1 MVVAGAVLGLLGSFW
16 ALFSVLRQTLAV
28 VFGPG
33 RVAVDELVTAISAAA
48 ALVLLVWVA
57 LGLLVSVLAVIPGPW
72 GAASRML
79 QDHVAPN
86 AVRRWA
92 ALLLGAAI
100 ASSIAPAGAAA
111 TLPPSTIAAPAPAP
125 EWIALSEP
133 SMSTTAESETPAP
146 APTWTPAPTR
156 ALPPVTLT
164 TPRQDASAD
173 QPDAHEITVRR
184 GDTLWDLAAAHL
196 PAEATDAEVA
206 ATWQRW
212 YAENRHVI
220 GPDPDLILPG
230 QILLVPAQEGASSG
244 VSP

>member
-1 MVVAGAVLGLLGSFW
+1 MLLGLIAASW
-16 ALFSVLRQTLAV
+16 ALLSVLRQTSAV
-28 VFGPG
+28 IFGPG
-33 RVAVDELVTAISAAA
+33 RAAVDELVTAISAAA

-72 GAASRML
+72 GAASRHL
-79 QDHVAPN
+79 QDYIAST
-86 AVRRWA
+86 AIRRWA

-100 ASSIAPAGAAA
+100 ASTIAPAGAAA
-111 TLPPSTIAAPAPAP
+111 TLPTSTISAPAP
-125 EWIALSEP
+125 EWVALGERSLPSFEANEP
-133 SMSTTAESETPAP
+133 PAP

-164 TPRQDASAD
+164 TQRQEPSAAE
-173 QPDAHEITVRR
+173 PGAHEITVRR

-196 PAEATDAEVA
+196 PAEAPDAEIA
-206 ATWQRW
+206 AAWQQW
-212 YAENRHVI
+212 YAENRAVI

-230 QILLVPAQEGASSG
+230 QILTAPAREGASSG